1 MKECNENIL
10 KVLDLARE
18 MIVVSD
24 KGGADSEDDSC
35 IMLYGVIRDSAY
47 KIRQLAENEKESH
60 KSNGT
65 WE

>member
-18 MIVVSD
+18 MIVLSD

-47 KIRQLAENEKESH
+47 RIRKLAEDEKVSH
-60 KSNGT
+60 KTNGN